1 MGKKKWGRLK
11 KERRSIAKERVNIL
25 LSECENALVK
35 GDKELSN
42 RYGTLARRVA
52 MRYKV
57 RMPKG
62 VKILYCKSCG
72 SYVGGSNSRV
82 RLRKGKVVRTC
93 GTCNNIY
100 RHPMEMKK

>member
-11 KERRSIAKERVNIL
+11 KERRSIARERVRIL
-25 LSECENALVK
+25 LDESENALVN
-35 GDKELSN
+35 GERELSN

-62 VKILYCKSCG
+62 VKMLYCKSCG
-72 SYVGGSNSRV
+72 NYIGGSKSRV
-82 RLRKGKVVRTC
+82 RLRRGMIVRTC
-93 GTCNNIY
+93 GNCNEIY
-100 RHPMEMKK
+100 RHPTGERK